1 MRILVVYKK
10 SFLESHGA
18 ERRRVAG
25 LAPADRDRL
34 VRADRENRRALGDVL
49 AHLARLGIPADAVF
63 RGSLARRR
71 KYDLVVSLGGDGTF
85 FAAAR
90 HVRGIPILGINSDPS
105 NSLGIWTCA
114 DRSSF
119 PRLLARALEGTLPG
133 TELRRLEIAVN
144 GRPLREQAF
153 NDVLFAHRN
162 PAAMTRYRLT
172 ADRRTEDQR
181 GSGLWI
187 ATAAGSTAGIR
198 SAGGVRMPIGSRRIQ
213 FLAREPYTWP
223 KARYALARG
232 TADRLAIVPL
242 TVDCA
247 VWIDGSRVRRD
258 LSLGD
263 RVEIRP
269 GDPLVVL
276 GYDDRRRRRLFP

>member
-1 MRILVVYKK
+1 MRVLVVYKK

-18 ERRRVAG
+18 ERRTVAN
-25 LAPADRDRL
+25 LDPADRARL
-34 VRADRENRRALGDVL
+34 VRADLENRRALRDVVS
-49 AHLARLGIPADAVF
+49 HLVKLGVRTDAVY

-90 HVRGIPILGINSDPS
+90 HVRGIPILGINSDPA
-105 NSLGIWTCA
+105 NSLGIWTGA
-114 DRSSF
+114 DRGNF
-119 PRLLARALEGTLPG
+119 PRVLARALEGKLPG
-133 TELRRLEIAVN
+133 MRLHRLEISVN
-144 GRPLREQAF
+144 GRALREQAF

-172 ADRRTEDQR
+172 ADGRTEDQR

-198 SAGGVRMPIGSRRIQ
+198 SAGGVRMPIGSSRIQ

-223 KARYALARG
+223 KRRYALAHG
-232 TADRLAIVPL
+232 TAARLALVPL
-242 TVDCA
+242 TVDCS
-247 VWIDGSRVRRD
+247 VWIDGSRVRHD

-263 RVEIRP
+263 RVEIRQ

-276 GYDDRRRRRLFP
+276 GYDDARRRKLFP